1 MNHLFNSNYN
11 CYDNPTWFDWLE
23 LVEYIAYTLQCLVV
37 WVKVECQAHVHM
49 CVFLKRLAW
58 MKVEHLI

>member
-1 MNHLFNSNYN
+1 MTILHGLNM
-11 CYDNPTWFDWLE
+11 LE

-37 WVKVECQAHVHM
+37 WVKVEGQAHVHM